1 MTHRFYFSGIA
12 DENQPYGGSLAG
24 SVFKAFVMFSGEY
37 DFGAM
42 RFTSSNKTTIDY
54 TSATSSMQFTS
65 SNGNMSGTGRRLTT
79 DVETLADID
88 HTITSHQKAEIM
100 LGQLVFV
107 AFVFLFPIVVMN
119 LLNAFAIGDIQVNIF

>member
-1 MTHRFYFSGIA
+1 M
-12 DENQPYGGSLAG
+12 AG

-42 RFTSSNKTTIDY
+42 RFTSSNKTTIDF
-54 TSATSSMQFTS
+54 TSATSSMEFTS
-65 SNGNMSGTGRRLTT
+65 SNGTIMNGKGRRLTT